1 MRPMHAC
8 PIHVPMQVFVDPS
21 SVKGHIAIISHHIL
35 TAIFLVIPWFHPK
48 YADLMS
54 VNSEW
59 RGGGESVGQ

>member
-1 MRPMHAC
+1 
-8 PIHVPMQVFVDPS
+8 MQVFVDPS